1 MGEPRWMGD
10 SAVLVPVGSVAQAHR
25 VRAAFAAAALP
36 WVVETVAGAESV
48 LVHVDPLAVDLD
60 VVRDVVGRADTA
72 EVAGTRRVVRIA
84 VRYDGADL
92 DEVAGLTGLPVDEVV
107 RRHAGAEYTV
117 AFGGFAPGFGYL
129 VGLDEALRV
138 PRRDS
143 PRERVPAGAVAIAGP
158 YTGVYPRATPG
169 GWRLLGRTEVV
180 LFDAGREPPALFA
193 PGDRVRFEVAR

>member
-25 VRAAFAAAALP
+25 VRAAFAAAGLP

-48 LVHVDPLAVDLD
+48 LVLVDPVAADLE
-60 VVRDVVGRADTA
+60 VVRDVVGRAGSA
-72 EVAGTRRVVRIA
+72 AVAGSGRLVRVP
-84 VRYDGADL
+84 VRYDGEDL
-92 DEVAGLTGLPVDEVV
+92 AEVAGLTGLPVGEVV
-107 RRHAGAEYTV
+107 RRHAAARYTV
-117 AFGGFAPGFGYL
+117 AFSGFAPGFGYL

-169 GWRLLGRTEVV
+169 GWRLIGSTDVV
-180 LFDAGREPPALFA
+180 LFDADRDPPALFG
-193 PGDRVRFEVAR
+193 PGDRVRFVPA